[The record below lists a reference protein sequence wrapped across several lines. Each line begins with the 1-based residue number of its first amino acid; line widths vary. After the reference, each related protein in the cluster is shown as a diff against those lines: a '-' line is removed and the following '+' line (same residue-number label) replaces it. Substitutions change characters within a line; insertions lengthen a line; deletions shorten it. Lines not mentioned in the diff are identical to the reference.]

1 MLTDLRDVLCSQ
13 CQLESIIQ
21 KESSKTNVIVSELL
35 NRNEIIEYSQKVK
48 KVNITIAKVCKQY
61 NWE

>member
-1 MLTDLRDVLCSQ
+1 MCCALNANWKALFRK
-13 CQLESIIQ
+13 I
-21 KESSKTNVIVSELL
+21 SSKTNVIVSELL